1 VQTHRYVF
9 TIIGCAILLSI
20 WPVSLYRIVDN
31 AVGGG
36 GRCPHRNG
44 DLAYSAPADFHDCI
58 ALLFSI
64 AKYKL
69 CRVGGIGENLRS
81 ATGLAHALRPAVMRL
96 ARRLRQMQD
105 ESLGLNPNQL
115 SAMAV
120 LLNSGDQLMGELAAQ
135 ERVQPPSM
143 TRIVNSLEAF
153 GYVVRRPDPR
163 DHRQC
168 LVSLTDSG
176 RQVLLANRRRR
187 DEWLAV
193 RIAGLDPA
201 ERDVLRRAVGVLEKM
216 NRQ

>member
-1 VQTHRYVF
+1 
-9 TIIGCAILLSI
+9 
-20 WPVSLYRIVDN
+20 
-31 AVGGG
+31 
-36 GRCPHRNG
+36 
-44 DLAYSAPADFHDCI
+44 
-58 ALLFSI
+58 
-64 AKYKL
+64 
-69 CRVGGIGENLRS
+69 
-81 ATGLAHALRPAVMRL
+81 MRL

-135 ERVQPPSM
+135 ERIQPPSV
-143 TRIVNSLEAF
+143 TRIVNSLEAR

-168 LVSLTDSG
+168 LVALTDSG

-193 RIAGLDPA
+193 RIADLDPA
-201 ERDVLRRAVGVLEKM
+201 ERDLLRRAVGVLEKV
-216 NRQ
+216 NRG